1 MVEEVQ
7 YQVQETEVDEAPVVV
22 EVEQV
27 QVVGLQHPQDKE
39 TLEEV
44 LQVLTELLVAAV
56 EPVPQDLLV
65 LTQLVDQVD
74 VV

>member
-1 MVEEVQ
+1 MV
-7 YQVQETEVDEAPVVV
+7 A

-27 QVVGLQHPQDKE
+27 QVVDLQHPQDKE

>member
-1 MVEEVQ
+1 M
-7 YQVQETEVDEAPVVV
+7 VV

>member
-1 MVEEVQ
+1 M
-7 YQVQETEVDEAPVVV
+7 EAPVVV
-22 EVEQV
+22 EAEQV

>member
-1 MVEEVQ
+1 MV
-7 YQVQETEVDEAPVVV
+7 A

-27 QVVGLQHPQDKE
+27 QVVDLQHPQDKE

-56 EPVPQDLLV
+56 EPVTQDLLV